1 MDKNVKHI
9 AYYTRKVAEQG
20 AIHPAKRDERWF
32 HRHKRLLN
40 YKKALHARISKEV

>member
-20 AIHPAKRDERWF
+20 AIHPTKRDERWLR
-32 HRHKRLLN
+32 RHKRLLK
-40 YKKALHARISKEV
+40 YKKLLHERISKEV